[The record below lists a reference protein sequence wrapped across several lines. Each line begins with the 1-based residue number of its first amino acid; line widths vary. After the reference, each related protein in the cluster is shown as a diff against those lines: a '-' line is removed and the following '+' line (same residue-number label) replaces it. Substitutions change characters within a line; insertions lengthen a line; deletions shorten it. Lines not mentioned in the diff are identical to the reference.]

1 MAGEVAEL
9 QARLALSFGELVWVR
24 AQLRFLDDYVQRP
37 GVDVAIPDLPLPV
50 PYKVE

>member
-1 MAGEVAEL
+1 MAEL

-24 AQLRFLDDYVQRP
+24 AQLRFLNDYIQRT
-37 GVDVAIPDLPLPV
+37 GLDFVIPNLPLPV